1 MRGGPW
7 FGPTRGQAVVLMD
20 RHRYP
25 APSRL
30 RRRVPTAS
38 PASSRAEPVEL
49 PQQWHEMRRY
59 FTLRLVTNEF
69 YRSVTRGL
77 ITSSQTG
84 W

>member
-1 MRGGPW
+1 MAARGSDPLAG
-7 FGPTRGQAVVLMD
+7 RLSCLMD
-20 RHRYP
+20 RQAGIRLPQDCADACPLP
-25 APSRL
+25 A
-30 RRRVPTAS
+30 